1 MFQGITN
8 QITDAQIEIHRQ
20 EVLRRY
26 AELLEQNQKLEFRKQ
41 KKAATVFKKISLPGQ
56 DVEYLKQLPGLKSF
70 FFGVFEHQENE
81 KDKKRSEFIEKY
93 LILKKYPLISDFF
106 GAEYERIIPD
116 IKPAREFGNL
126 QRLVKR
132 IKAATIDKYYY
143 QEVSTMIQFLEKS
156 AKLQGRKQELD
167 RAIEM
172 GKMACE
178 DLKQVVNNLKMED
191 NWGSWEL
198 FFSVKTDAESIPF
211 SGIDFAYKYLPLA
224 DAKSRAFSMLASPFF
239 DNRDMK
245 LHAKNLEGFLE
256 AFIHNMIYD
265 WLFESRV
272 RTTLSKGNQLLS
284 SVNMII
290 YGLERLR
297 DQNNSELS
305 LMEIERDKR
314 ISRTED
320 YVRQKLDEKF

>member
-8 QITDAQIEIHRQ
+8 QITAAQIEIHRQ

-26 AELLEQNQKLEFRKQ
+26 AEMLEKNQKLELRKQ
-41 KKAATVFKKISLPGQ
+41 KKTETAFKKISFPGF

-70 FFGVFEHQENE
+70 FFAVFEKQENE
-81 KDKKRSEFIEKY
+81 KDKNRSEFIEKY
-93 LILKKYPLISDFF
+93 LVLKKIPLVSDFF

-116 IKPAREFGNL
+116 IKPTKEFGNL
-126 QRLVKR
+126 QRLVKK
-132 IKAATIDKYYY
+132 IKTATIDKYYY
-143 QEVSTMIQFLEKS
+143 QEVFTMIQFLEKS
-156 AKLQGRKQELD
+156 AKLHARKQELD
-167 RAIEM
+167 HAIEM
-172 GKMACE
+172 GKMARE

-224 DAKSRAFSMLASPFF
+224 DAKAQAFSMLASPFF

-245 LHAKNLEGFLE
+245 LHSKNLDGFLE
-256 AFIHNMIYD
+256 LFIHNIIYD
-265 WLFESRV
+265 WLVESRV
-272 RTTLSKGNQLLS
+272 RTTLSKGNQVLS

-305 LMEIERDKR
+305 LMEIERDTR
-314 ISRTED
+314 IAKTEA